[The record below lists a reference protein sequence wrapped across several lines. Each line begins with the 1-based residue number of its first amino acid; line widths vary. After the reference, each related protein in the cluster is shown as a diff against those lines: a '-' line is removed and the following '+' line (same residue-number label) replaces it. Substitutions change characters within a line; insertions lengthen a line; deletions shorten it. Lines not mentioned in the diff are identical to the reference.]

1 MRILS
6 FIKYEIFYGIF
17 ARISVVVAITYY
29 FEETR
34 NSMLLS
40 FLKYFYISPKSEQWR
55 VREGINTQYHLTY
68 VHFHSDSHFQWNF
81 PRFDMFGMN
90 EWEEKNGNWR
100 ERVEKWKKIIFN
112 FINIHKKYQIFLL
125 FFVS

>member
-40 FLKYFYISPKSEQWR
+40 FLKYFYISPSEEWEKELIHNIIWHMFIFIAILISNEIFLALICLAWMNEKR
-55 VREGINTQYHLTY
+55 EEWKLKREGGK
-68 VHFHSDSHFQWNF
+68 V
-81 PRFDMFGMN
+81 
-90 EWEEKNGNWR
+90 EKNY
-100 ERVEKWKKIIFN
+100 FQ
-112 FINIHKKYQIFLL
+112 FHKH
-125 FFVS
+125 S